1 MGYDLVAL
9 ENIETEAL
17 ADFYRA
23 APPAMVAAHAIDTR
37 SVAGARCFV
46 CRDFNPTL
54 MFRRVAGLGVARP
67 ATPAD
72 VDAVI
77 AHMRGI
83 GQPYAIA
90 VGPHAGPR
98 DLSTQLE
105 ARGFTAGYA
114 WMKFARSCTA
124 PFDVSNDVVV
134 RPVGAEFAE
143 AFGRIVVAG
152 FGLAPAMAPWIG
164 ALPGRDGWLCI
175 GAFLGTEPVGAAAA
189 YIAAGYAWL
198 GFAATLP
205 DHRRR
210 GAQQAM
216 LALRLREAAVRGAH
230 TAVVE
235 TGERLPDKPSNSYR
249 NILRAGFEE
258 IYLRKNYLSPA
269 PR

>member
-1 MGYDLVAL
+1 MHRAVRRVERCRRPPGRCGIRGGLRSHRRRGIRVGAGDGAL
-9 ENIETEAL
+9 
-17 ADFYRA
+17 D
-23 APPAMVAAHAIDTR
+23 
-37 SVAGARCFV
+37 
-46 CRDFNPTL
+46 
-54 MFRRVAGLGVARP
+54 RRVAG
-67 ATPAD
+67 
-72 VDAVI
+72 
-77 AHMRGI
+77 
-83 GQPYAIA
+83 
-90 VGPHAGPR
+90 
-98 DLSTQLE
+98 
-105 ARGFTAGYA
+105 
-114 WMKFARSCTA
+114 
-124 PFDVSNDVVV
+124 
-134 RPVGAEFAE
+134 
-143 AFGRIVVAG
+143 
-152 FGLAPAMAPWIG
+152 
-164 ALPGRDGWLCI
+164 PGRWLCI